1 MFIIRRRILIS
12 VGSARHDYYYTTA
25 PRVSFGWGPPGGA
38 DVFETADQACH
49 YIESCPWRPGLDLD
63 VVDQAGAMLD
73 YAARNAARAA
83 GS

>member
-12 VGSARHDYYYTTA
+12 VGSTRHDYYTTT
-25 PRVSFGWGPPGGA
+25 PGGSFGWGSPGWA
-38 DVFETADQACH
+38 DVFETADQACRF
-49 YIESCPWRPGLDLD
+49 IDSRQWRPGLDLD